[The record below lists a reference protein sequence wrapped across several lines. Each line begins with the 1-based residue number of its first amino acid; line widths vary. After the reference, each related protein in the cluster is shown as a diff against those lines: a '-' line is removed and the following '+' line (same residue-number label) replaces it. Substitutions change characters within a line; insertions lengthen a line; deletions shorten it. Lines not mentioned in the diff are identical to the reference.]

1 MNEWSEYRSNR
12 LIISIFGPIGLLI
25 IVGAFF
31 LYDHI
36 SASQTLNSSLE
47 ILNSVNDNFEIKING
62 EKIENKF
69 IVLKELKKVKI
80 VSAHHS
86 HPTEKI
92 AIEII
97 AQSKTYN
104 FELRS
109 DSKIKNEYWV
119 YHSDKSR
126 EIGRIR
132 TRIFDSY

>member
-1 MNEWSEYRSNR
+1 MNEWFEYRSNR

-47 ILNSVNDNFEIKING
+47 ILNSINDNFKIEING
-62 EKIENKF
+62 EKVENKF
-69 IVLKELKKVKI
+69 ILLKELKKVKI

-92 AIEII
+92 DIEII

-104 FELRS
+104 FQLRR

-119 YHSDKSR
+119 YHLDKSH

-132 TRIFDSY
+132 TRIFDRY